1 MLKRYLDYLVIVHST
16 YLNADLGFFY
26 THYFAHHPLIYKH
39 IHKKHHEFTAP
50 TAVAAIYAHPI
61 EHWICNVSPL
71 LLGPFLL
78 KGHFTVAIFWTCL
91 AILNTINS
99 HCGYSF
105 PGFPSLEE
113 HDFHH
118 SAFNNCYGVL
128 GILDSLHGTNTK
140 FLAHQKKLKGLGNT

>member
-1 MLKRYLDYLVIVHST
+1 M
-16 YLNADLGFFY
+16 
-26 THYFAHHPLIYKH
+26 
-39 IHKKHHEFTAP
+39 
-50 TAVAAIYAHPI
+50 
-61 EHWICNVSPL
+61 SPL

-128 GILDSLHGTNTK
+128 GVLDSLHGTNKK
-140 FLAHQKKLKGLGNT
+140 FLAHQKKLKELGNT